1 MKRNYVMMAMAAAM
15 LASCAQ
21 TGLVEE
27 IAEEPQK
34 AIGFSTFVDKA
45 TRAGDQAENSKE
57 SYDWDIED
65 HHDSYT
71 VYGYKTVDGVNY
83 EVFPGLVVTSAT
95 GAYSPTKYWDKAAT
109 SYGFFAYAGDAVFTK
124 DENGTTD
131 VMSDDYFTIAE
142 FTLPQTNLNSTSFG
156 SVSNSFKTSF
166 EGKDLMIA
174 AECNH
179 TSIGSDVTL
188 NFIHIL
194 SRLNVMVKTEFPL
207 ETEKYIK
214 IKAVEVHN
222 LVADGV
228 FNESTEPTAP
238 ATLASGTTVRWTRMT
253 PSTTVDNKY
262 NHEGQ
267 KIGATATNQYVIQ
280 ALVMPQIAGYQQ
292 IDIKGTDA
300 ESSAK
305 PYIKITY
312 SVTTGGVEQPDCTYY
327 YNLADAF
334 GATTGLAFNEG
345 WQNNLTIK
353 ISPSNI
359 VFDGKVAKWDD
370 GTTKDFT
377 IE

>member
-45 TRAGDQAENSKE
+45 TRAGDQAENSEE

-65 HHDSYT
+65 HHDNYT
-71 VYGYKTVDGVNY
+71 VYGYKTVNGVNSD
-83 EVFPGLVVTSAT
+83 VFTGQEVTSAT

-109 SYGFFAYAGDAVFTK
+109 SYGFFAYAGNAVFTK
-124 DENGTTD
+124 EQNGTANN
-131 VMSDDYFTIAE
+131 MSDDYFTIAG
-142 FTLPQTNLNSTSFG
+142 FTVPETNLNSTSFG
-156 SVSNSFKTSF
+156 SFSNSFKKTGL
-166 EGKDLMIA
+166 ENNDLMIA

-179 TSIGSDVTL
+179 ESIGSDVTL

-194 SRLNVMVKTEFPL
+194 SRLNVMVKTDFASGN
-207 ETEKYIK
+207 EKFIK

-228 FNESTEPTAP
+228 FNESTEPTAS

-262 NHEGQ
+262 NHTGQ
-267 KIGATATNQYVIQ
+267 KIGATANSQHVIQ

-300 ESSAK
+300 
-305 PYIKITY
+305 
-312 SVTTGGVEQPDCTYY
+312 
-327 YNLADAF
+327 
-334 GATTGLAFNEG
+334 
-345 WQNNLTIK
+345 
-353 ISPSNI
+353 
-359 VFDGKVAKWDD
+359 
-370 GTTKDFT
+370 
-377 IE
+377 

>member
-34 AIGFSTFVDKA
+34 AISFSTFVDKA
-45 TRAGDQAENSKE
+45 TRAENSDE
-57 SYDWDIED
+57 SYEWDIED
-65 HHDSYT
+65 HHNSYF
-71 VYGYKTVDGVNY
+71 VYGYKTVDGVNSD
-83 EVFPGLVVTSAT
+83 VFTGQEVTSAT
-95 GAYSPTKYWDKAAT
+95 GVYSPTKYWDMAAT
-109 SYGFFAYAGDAVFTK
+109 SYGFFAYAGDDVFTK
-124 DENGTTD
+124 NQNGTID
-131 VMSDDYFTIAE
+131 YMSDDYFTIAG
-142 FTLPQTNLNSTSFG
+142 FTLPATNLNSTSFG

-179 TSIGSDVTL
+179 TSIGSNVTL

-194 SRLNVMVKTEFPL
+194 SRLNVMVKTDFLSSSEN
-207 ETEKYIK
+207 YIQ

-228 FNESTEPTAP
+228 FNESTEPTTP

-253 PSTTVDNKY
+253 SSTTVDNKY
-262 NHEGQ
+262 NHTGQ
-267 KIGATATNQYVIQ
+267 KIDATATSQYVIQ

-312 SVTTGGVEQPDCTYY
+312 SVTTGGVQQPDCTYY

-334 GATTGLAFNEG
+334 GDSDLAFNEG

-359 VFDGKVAKWDD
+359 AFDGKVAKWDD
-370 GTTKDFT
+370 GTTKNDFS